1 LTLRFYDFIINSM
14 KRIVAIGIVSLLL
27 SSCAPVLDRQL
38 MREGQR
44 NVSFDELR
52 SNPDAYRGKLF
63 ILGGLIVETR
73 FTEQGSQLEVLSV
86 PVDSSGYLKE
96 SERSNGRFLA
106 VYPKS
111 KALLDPI
118 VYKKRREVTL
128 AGEFREI
135 RKGKIDEMEY
145 EYPVFEIRQIYLF
158 EEQQYYNMY
167 PYPYYPYPYWYNPYW
182 GPWPP
187 PAGMVVENRASFLRA
202 EGLLCWYAR
211 NDERISSK

>member
-1 LTLRFYDFIINSM
+1 MTLRLYDFIIDNM
-14 KRIVAIGIVSLLL
+14 KRLIAIGLVSLLVA
-27 SSCAPVLDRQL
+27 SCAPVLDRQL

-52 SNPDAYRGKLF
+52 SNPDAYKGKLF

-73 FTEQGSQLEVLSV
+73 FAEQGSQIEVLAV
-86 PVDSSGYLKE
+86 PIDSSGYLKE
-96 SERSNGRFLA
+96 YERSSGRFLA
-106 VYPKS
+106 IYPKS
-111 KALLDPI
+111 KALLDPL
-118 VYKKRREVTL
+118 VFKRGREVTL

-145 EYPVFEIRQIYLF
+145 EYPVFEIRQIHLF

-167 PYPYYPYPYWYNPYW
+167 PYPYYPYYPYPYWYPYW

-187 PAGMVVENRASFLRA
+187 PPG
-202 EGLLCWYAR
+202 WW
-211 NDERISSK
+211 

>member
-1 LTLRFYDFIINSM
+1 MTARLYDFIIDSM
-14 KRIVAIGIVSLLL
+14 KRLVTIGIVSLLVA
-27 SSCAPVLDRQL
+27 SCAPVLDRQL

-52 SNPDAYRGKLF
+52 TNPDAYRGRLF

-73 FTEQGSQLEVLSV
+73 FREQGSQIEVLSV

-118 VYKKRREVTL
+118 VYKKGREVTL

-145 EYPVFEIRQIYLF
+145 EYPVFEIRQVHLF
-158 EEQQYYNMY
+158 EEQQYYNTY
-167 PYPYYPYPYWYNPYW
+167 PYPYYPYYPYPYWYNPYW

-187 PAGMVVENRASFLRA
+187 PPG
-202 EGLLCWYAR
+202 WW
-211 NDERISSK
+211 

>member
-14 KRIVAIGIVSLLL
+14 KRIIAIGLVSLLL

-118 VYKKRREVTL
+118 IYKKRREVTL

-135 RKGKIDEMEY
+135 RKGRIDEMEY

-187 PAGMVVENRASFLRA
+187 PPG
-202 EGLLCWYAR
+202 WW
-211 NDERISSK
+211 

>member
-1 LTLRFYDFIINSM
+1 MTCRPPDFIINIM
-14 KRIVAIGIVSLLL
+14 KRVIAIGMASLLFA
-27 SSCAPVLDRQL
+27 SCAPVLDRQL

-52 SNPDAYRGKLF
+52 SNPDAYKGRLY
-63 ILGGLIVETR
+63 ILGGLIAEAR
-73 FTEQGSQLEVLSV
+73 FTEQGSQLEVLAV
-86 PVDSSGYLKE
+86 PVDSHGYLE
-96 SERSNGRFLA
+96 EHERSSGRFLA
-106 VYPKS
+106 VLSRS

-118 VYKKRREVTL
+118 VYKRGREVTL

-135 RKGKIDEMEY
+135 WKGKIDEMEY
-145 EYPVFEIRQIYLF
+145 EYPVFEIRQIHLF

-187 PAGMVVENRASFLRA
+187 PPG
-202 EGLLCWYAR
+202 WW
-211 NDERISSK
+211 

>member
-1 LTLRFYDFIINSM
+1 LTLRFYDFIIKSM

-63 ILGGLIVETR
+63 ILGGLIVEAR

-118 VYKKRREVTL
+118 IYKKRREVTL

-145 EYPVFEIRQIYLF
+145 EYPVFEIRQLYLF

-187 PAGMVVENRASFLRA
+187 PPG
-202 EGLLCWYAR
+202 WW
-211 NDERISSK
+211 